1 MFISIDTIFFQ
12 GTHKNLNFKS
22 PLVQLY
28 KEFNCHKKLP
38 KKLLATQEGN
48 VNQDGKE
55 NDSIF
60 FEIGRGN

>member
-1 MFISIDTIFFQ
+1 MFISMDTIFFQ

-55 NDSIF
+55 K
-60 FEIGRGN
+60 